1 MKNFFEFKNITS
13 TEADLFIYGE
23 IVQEKSV
30 DWWTGEESQT
40 EIGLMDFKKSL
51 DELGNIQKLNIYI
64 NSPGGDVFTA
74 STMISMLERQKDKGT
89 VINVYVDGLSASA
102 ASFLMF
108 VADNI
113 YLYKNSIVMV
123 HKPMSWAVG
132 NANDMQKTIDALNK
146 IEDSVMIPMYLSKA
160 KCDEALI
167 KELIDAETWLSSA
180 EMQEYFN
187 VTVLNEEKVAVACIT
202 SKLFDRYRIIGIC
215 LLIMIG
221 TDLVL
226 IQIRQAL
233 AMTFFLYA
241 FVAAVKNKSNLK
253 ILALLII
260 CSLSHKSGVVVSTLF
275 FLFVIISKEPIKIS
289 RTVFAIETLVFGIFL
304 FVSFDGLINYF
315 INVGIFPKQIVNSF
329 NEHFFYK
336 NIAPREIFLHVPV
349 LLILSLVPDNRT
361 DKLSLCSRVV
371 SFIYVLFVALFY
383 KYQIFLNRFL
393 LYLLPVTCLYTINLL
408 YYNYNNTLKSSR
420 LYSQTF
426 MVCVIFLGMFITIQ
440 YARSI
445 KDPLNMVRMDTKT
458 IFDVMFKKEEE
469 RESIRQEQLEKSRIY
484 WEYYYKLGKK
494 KLLDKNKMR

>member
-1 MKNFFEFKNITS
+1 MPNIYVSILLSATICMAMSLFTNRRSENMVYYLSLIILFFWAAIKYYLAGDIATYVPYYESLPNISEITTINYS
-13 TEADLFIYGE
+13 MNDYYELFFFFFC
-23 IVQEKSV
+23 VV
-30 DWWTGEESQT
+30 
-40 EIGLMDFKKSL
+40 MKSL
-51 DELGNIQKLNIYI
+51 GVSYYALTLI
-64 NSPGGDVFTA
+64 
-74 STMISMLERQKDKGT
+74 
-89 VINVYVDGLSASA
+89 
-102 ASFLMF
+102 
-108 VADNI
+108 
-113 YLYKNSIVMV
+113 IVTLLF
-123 HKPMSWAVG
+123 HS
-132 NANDMQKTIDALNK
+132 LH
-146 IEDSVMIPMYLSKA
+146 
-160 KCDEALI
+160 C
-167 KELIDAETWLSSA
+167 
-180 EMQEYFN
+180 
-187 VTVLNEEKVAVACIT
+187 T